1 MEPSPRVL
9 IVEDEPQLRRVMA
22 RTIAADGYEVAEAG
36 SLELARRL
44 LAGPAFQAAVL
55 DVGLP
60 DGDGLS
66 LLGELPQGCAL
77 VVTANPDARVL
88 AQVDARRVLAKPFDL
103 RALRSALRSLA
114 PWGA

>member
-1 MEPSPRVL
+1 MEPAPRVL
-9 IVEDEPQLRRVMA
+9 IVEDELQLRRVLV

-36 SLELARRL
+36 SLEIARRL
-44 LAGPAFQAAVL
+44 LEGPAFQAAVL

-66 LLGELPQGCAL
+66 LLAALPPGRAL

-88 AQVDARRVLAKPFDL
+88 AQVDSRRVFAKPFDL
-103 RALRSALRSLA
+103 RALRSAVRTLA
-114 PWGA
+114 TWAA